1 MGTTALSDAQSVRF
15 STAGIPEPDRVASW
29 EAHNTASVA
38 PMRCRPL
45 QPGFHAS
52 RVRTTIGALD
62 VLRTTATS
70 HVVERDAG
78 LVRDHPVDYVA
89 VHMVLRGESAF
100 CTSDGVLT
108 LRPGQVLLHSD
119 QPFLRGYTG
128 DLHDLAIGMPRSLYD
143 ELTRGAPP
151 PRPQVVDAD
160 GPSSA
165 CVMALG
171 RLLDGA
177 ARSETSARPDD
188 ATVLEL
194 LAQLIPGRRAP
205 LSADAHYA
213 AAREVVERHLHDPGL
228 GATSIAARIGIS
240 ERHLSRVFAAQDT
253 TVPQF
258 VRGLRLDRAHR
269 ILATS
274 GGRERLTVAEVAH
287 RCGFASASHFS
298 TSFAKRFGMRPT
310 DLVRQARGMAAVT
323 AEGARRAG

>member
-1 MGTTALSDAQSVRF
+1 MGTAPSSDARLIRF

-38 PMRCRPL
+38 PLRCRAL
-45 QPGFHAS
+45 ESGFHAS

-62 VLRTTATS
+62 VLRTIATS
-70 HVVERDAG
+70 HVIERDAG
-78 LVRDHPVDYVA
+78 LVRDHPVEQVV
-89 VHMVLRGESAF
+89 VHMILRGESAF

-108 LRPGQVLLHSD
+108 LRPGQVLLRGD
-119 QPFLRGYTG
+119 PPFLHGYTS
-128 DLHDLAIGMPRSLYD
+128 DLHDLVVGVPRSLYA
-143 ELTRGAPP
+143 EFTHGAPP
-151 PRPQVVDAD
+151 SRPQAIDAD
-160 GPSSA
+160 GPSGA
-165 CVMALG
+165 CVTALG

-177 ARSETSARPDD
+177 VRSETSPRPDD

-194 LAQLIPGRRAP
+194 LAALISGRRAP
-205 LSADAHYA
+205 LSASAHYA

-228 GATSIAARIGIS
+228 SATSIAARIGIS

-258 VRGLRLDRAHR
+258 VRALRLDRAHR
-269 ILATS
+269 MLATS

-310 DLVRQARGMAAVT
+310 DLARQARGMTAVT